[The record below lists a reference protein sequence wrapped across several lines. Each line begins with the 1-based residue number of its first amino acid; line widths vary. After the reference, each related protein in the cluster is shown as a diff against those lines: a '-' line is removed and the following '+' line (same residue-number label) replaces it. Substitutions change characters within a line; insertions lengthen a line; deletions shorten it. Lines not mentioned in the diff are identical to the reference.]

1 MGHGAW
7 GCTLGSSSYMCQNYR
22 LVRYSSDNAVC
33 RTSGHSLQFQE
44 HVLARHASH
53 LSSRD
58 TRAAQIT
65 RAHTLYGENFASRD
79 TRDSRMAQAF
89 GEDLECAVSSAS
101 ARRRTKQFLM
111 ASKSQKMVTFLQRDA
126 KHREAE
132 GGGVEPADER
142 SKTSRLFACSS
153 SRTCSLA
160 QHSSADDQHGCLTF
174 GTPGRCSLAQAVR
187 PSLSELQRVTPVG
200 APSASHDVC
209 EELAR
214 PLHQEAAADGRIGR
228 VGLGRAAAVGSKRE
242 NGGLGC
248 DGDDAGLR
256 MALALQSDGTAGAT
270 GGHMKRTGTLRMT
283 RSKRVLKTHAAF
295 EGHVASREVRACWPA
310 EM

>member
-1 MGHGAW
+1 MWLH
-7 GCTLGSSSYMCQNYR
+7 TLGSFSFMCQNYR

-33 RTSGHSLQFQE
+33 RNSGHSLQFQE

-53 LSSRD
+53 LFSRD

-65 RAHTLYGENFASRD
+65 RAHTLYGENLAA
-79 TRDSRMAQAF
+79 RDSRMAQAF

-101 ARRRTKQFLM
+101 APRGTKKFSM
-111 ASKSQKMVTFLQRDA
+111 ASKSQKNVTFLQRDA
-126 KHREAE
+126 NHGEAE

-142 SKTSRLFACSS
+142 SMTSRPFACSS
-153 SRTCSLA
+153 SRNCSLA
-160 QHSSADDQHGCLTF
+160 DDQQGCLTF
-174 GTPGRCSLAQAVR
+174 GTPGRCSLAPAVR
-187 PSLSELQRVTPVG
+187 PSLPELQRVAPVG
-200 APSASHDVC
+200 APSASHDMC
-209 EELAR
+209 EGLAL

-228 VGLGRAAAVGSKRE
+228 VGLGRAAAVGSKGE
-242 NGGLGC
+242 NGGLGR

-256 MALALQSDGTAGAT
+256 MALALQSDGTAGAI

-283 RSKRVLKTHAAF
+283 RSKSVLKTHAAF
-295 EGHVASREVRACWPA
+295 EGHVASREVKACWPA